1 MPEVQRRLLL
11 QKKRR
16 TSDKIFGPPHSGSLL
31 GRGGDS
37 PRMRSECRTLTRC
50 QYPRRHDFAIRDVE
64 GCFFFCWSWH
74 KEQWLIAR
82 RARRVVRS
90 EWSVVV
96 QEGQR

>member
-11 QKKRR
+11 QKKC
-16 TSDKIFGPPHSGSLL
+16 TSEKIFGPPLSGSLL

-50 QYPRRHDFAIRDVE
+50 QYPRRHDFVIRDGE
-64 GCFFFCWSWH
+64 GCFFFCPSWH
-74 KEQWLIAR
+74 KDRWLIAR
-82 RARRVVRS
+82 RARRVLRS